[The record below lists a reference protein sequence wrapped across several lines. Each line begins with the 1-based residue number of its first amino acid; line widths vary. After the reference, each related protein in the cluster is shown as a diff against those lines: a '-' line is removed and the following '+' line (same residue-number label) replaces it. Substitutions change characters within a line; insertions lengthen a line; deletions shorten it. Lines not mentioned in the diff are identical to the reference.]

1 MTPMRKSQNWLPE
14 VFNDLFDN
22 NWLLK
27 ANATAPAI
35 NVIETDKEYDV
46 EIAAP
51 GMTKEDFNIRI
62 DEDNNLVVS
71 MEKKNEMTEEDKQK
85 RYLRQE
91 FSYSK
96 FQQMMVLP
104 KNVEKDQIEAKVTDG
119 ILTITI
125 PKMTEDALKKAE
137 KVIEVK

>member
-35 NVIETDKEYDV
+35 NVIETEKEYDV

-51 GMTKEDFNIRI
+51 GMTKDDFNIRI

-71 MEKKNEMTEEDKQK
+71 MEKKNETTEEDKAK

>member
-35 NVIETDKEYDV
+35 NVIETEKEYDV

-71 MEKKNEMTEEDKQK
+71 MEKKSETTEEDKQK

>member
-1 MTPMRKSQNWLPE
+1 MRKSQNWLPE

-35 NVIETDKEYDV
+35 NVIETEKEYDV

-51 GMTKEDFNIRI
+51 GMTKDDFNIRI

-71 MEKKNEMTEEDKQK
+71 MEKKNETTEEDKAK